1 MPSYWER
8 CGRCGKLLHKGRRSR
23 VRGWAFFILLA
34 FVIFIIRGHILRL
47 AQDRFSM
54 DNKRNISSQ
63 DNAEGIADGDVIRP
77 IPAEPADFPDP
88 DANSDLVSDPGFT
101 DTTPDSEEVIEPAD
115 PKPDDLSGEPR
126 ETANLTYDQKIDRIY
141 DLITEA
147 LKNAEEQVILP
158 GLGTGDDSR
167 IVFGIIEKIILD
179 NPEIMFY
186 EGGRY
191 RSDGQLTLKYSKS
204 RDFILSAVQTTI
216 RTADEILDK

>member
-1 MPSYWER
+1 M
-8 CGRCGKLLHKGRRSR
+8 
-23 VRGWAFFILLA
+23 
-34 FVIFIIRGHILRL
+34 
-47 AQDRFSM
+47 
-54 DNKRNISSQ
+54 
-63 DNAEGIADGDVIRP
+63 
-77 IPAEPADFPDP
+77 
-88 DANSDLVSDPGFT
+88 SDPGFT

-158 GLGTGDDSR
+158 VLGTGDDSR
-167 IVFGIIEKIILD
+167 VVFGIIEKIILD

-216 RTADEILDK
+216 RTADEILDEIIQPGMNDFEKELAIHDYIVNNCRYDIEENLKEGTTPPEDYTAYGVLVNGMAVCEGYAKAMKLMLDRVNIPSLVVAGYSKESAMPGI